1 LFSGPFIGLS
11 ATVVLLALSIGMT
24 QYGFQQWMPSNL
36 QRLGFS
42 EVNASEILRHAAI
55 IGFPFSLPI
64 ALLYDFWSSKKTILL
79 VTGLTGGS
87 LTAFWALGD
96 QVVVNRTLLY
106 ILLVVQVWESAS

>member
-1 LFSGPFIGLS
+1 
-11 ATVVLLALSIGMT
+11 
-24 QYGFQQWMPSNL
+24 
-36 QRLGFS
+36 
-42 EVNASEILRHAAI
+42 VNASEILRHAAI

-106 ILLVVQVWESAS
+106 ILLVVPVWESAS